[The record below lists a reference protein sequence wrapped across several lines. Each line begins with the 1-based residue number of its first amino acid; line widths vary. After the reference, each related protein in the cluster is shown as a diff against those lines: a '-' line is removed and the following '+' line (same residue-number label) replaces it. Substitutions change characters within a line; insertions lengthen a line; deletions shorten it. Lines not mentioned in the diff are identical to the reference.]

1 MDLIESVHA
10 GAGVRA
16 LACTRVRTRDVR
28 VHVRCEPPPLIV
40 IWQDAYCFSPRVRA
54 RRTTSTT
61 STLSTGLGKKSAFE
75 LVGDKVSVGN
85 GVLF

>member
-1 MDLIESVHA
+1 MR
-10 GAGVRA
+10 VRA
-16 LACTRVRTRDVR
+16 RTSARPRVRAYMRVLTRAR
-28 VHVRCEPPPLIV
+28 VVRCEPPPLIV